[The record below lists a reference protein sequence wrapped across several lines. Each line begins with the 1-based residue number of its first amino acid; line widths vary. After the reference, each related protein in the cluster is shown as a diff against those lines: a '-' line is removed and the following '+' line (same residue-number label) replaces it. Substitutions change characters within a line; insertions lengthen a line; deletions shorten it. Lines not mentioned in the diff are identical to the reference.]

1 MTAAVSIES
10 VYLSVPFD
18 KEPIVGKC
26 AFNTVLLV
34 EGVLLCFLLFF
45 SCRHLLPA
53 APFFKVVARTG
64 LEEERGWKEL
74 LGVGSG

>member
-1 MTAAVSIES
+1 M
-10 VYLSVPFD
+10 
-18 KEPIVGKC
+18 GKC
-26 AFNTVLLV
+26 AFNTALLV

-64 LEEERGWKEL
+64 LEEERA
-74 LGVGSG
+74 GVEGASRSGVWIVGQAHGEETRST